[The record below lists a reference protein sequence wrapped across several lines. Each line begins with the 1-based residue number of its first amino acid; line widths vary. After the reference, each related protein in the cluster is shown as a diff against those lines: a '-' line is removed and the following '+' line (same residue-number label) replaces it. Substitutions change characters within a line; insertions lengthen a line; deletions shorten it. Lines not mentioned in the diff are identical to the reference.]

1 MKVKYIDKNNCLWDK
16 QLYLYENDGVV
27 ITKDSEEVFFINKGT
42 NIFVTDF
49 NKAIFEG
56 YLHNNGNVY
65 YEKFSD
71 EEVLNMDKIGKK
83 ARKNLDTI
91 DTNDSFMTLSN
102 KQIEFLKGFKTHK
115 KRNMD
120 GNFLNIDIDLTR
132 DKDGRIFNYNFVI
145 DELINPSIRYDETDD
160 KDIIK
165 TGELLKDSL
174 QELTG
179 LEIEVKQKEKQKI
192 LRK

>member
-27 ITKDSEEVFFINKGT
+27 ITKDSDEVFFINKGT
-42 NIFVTDF
+42 NIFVTDL

-65 YEKFSD
+65 YEKFTD
-71 EEVLNMDKIGKK
+71 EEVVNMDKMGKK

-91 DTNDSFMTLSN
+91 DTTDAFMTLSN
-102 KQIEFLKGFKTHK
+102 KQIEFIKGFKTHK

-132 DKDGRIFNYNFVI
+132 DKDGRVFNYSFVI

-179 LEIEVKQKEKQKI
+179 LEIEVKQI
-192 LRK
+192 